1 MDTVKRARL
10 YCILL
15 VVACIAAGSGFL
27 RAEFPAA
34 GIDQYLDACAARG
47 EFNGVV
53 LVARKGEVQY
63 HRALGAASIDGSVEL
78 RKDSVFRLASV
89 AKAFTAVSILL
100 LGEEGKLSLD
110 DDVRKYVPTLPYAGA
125 TIRHLLHH
133 TSGLPDYVKLLD
145 QHWDAEQGDLSRR
158 KFATNPDA
166 LGLIIKHKP
175 PARFAPGKRWDYSN
189 TGYMLLAL
197 VVEKIS
203 ELPFSDFLTRRIFA
217 PLGMKDTVLFTPIT
231 PPSIEHRAWG
241 FRLSPDGG
249 ERLAND
255 RNYLNA
261 MYGDGEVY
269 STAGDLLKWDQA
281 LYQER
286 LIPGAAVEE
295 MFTPGRL
302 SSGKETGYGYGWGI
316 AKRAGKKVVNHGG
329 GWVGFRTWIDRE
341 LESRQ
346 LLVVLTNNS
355 SRSMGMVRDGVLAI
369 LAGKEP
375 RLPKSPVS
383 RLLGERLRRD
393 GLTGLKAE
401 YRRLKSSRAKEIDF
415 SEARLRQLGS
425 YLLGKKK
432 ASEAV
437 AVLELNAEAFPKSAR
452 AREELGDALLV
463 AGRRKEAGEAFR
475 QALTLK
481 PGSGKLKKKL
491 AKSQEP

>member
-1 MDTVKRARL
+1 M
-10 YCILL
+10 
-15 VVACIAAGSGFL
+15 
-27 RAEFPAA
+27 
-34 GIDQYLDACAARG
+34 DQYLDACVARG

-63 HRALGAASIDGSVEL
+63 HRALGAASVDGSVALE
-78 RKDSVFRLASV
+78 KDSVFRLASV
-89 AKAFTAVSILL
+89 AKAFTAVSILML
-100 LGEEGKLSLD
+100 REEGKLSLD
-110 DDVRKYVPTLPYAGA
+110 DDVRKYVPSLPYAGA

-145 QHWDAEQGDLSRR
+145 KHWDAEQGDLSRR

-175 PARFAPGKRWDYSN
+175 PVRFAPGKRWDYSN

-203 ELPFSDFLTRRIFA
+203 GAPFSDFLTRRIFA
-217 PLGMKDTVLFTPIT
+217 PLGMKDTVLFTPII

-281 LYQER
+281 LYQEK
-286 LIPGAAVEE
+286 LILAAAVEE

-316 AKRAGKKVVNHGG
+316 AKRGGKKVVNHGG

-341 LESRQ
+341 LDGRQ

-355 SRSMGMVRDGVLAI
+355 SRSMGIVRNGILAI
-369 LAGKEP
+369 LAGKKP

-383 RLLGERLRRD
+383 RLLGEWLRRE
-393 GLTGLKAE
+393 GVAGLKNE
-401 YRRLKSSRAKEIDF
+401 YRRLKNSRAKEIDF

-432 ASEAV
+432 MSEAV
-437 AVLELNAEAFPKSAR
+437 AVLELNVEAYPKSLR
-452 AREELGDALLV
+452 AREELGDALL
-463 AGRRKEAGEAFR
+463 ASGRRKEAGEVFR
-475 QALTLK
+475 KALALNPK
-481 PGSGKLKKKL
+481 SGKLKKKL
-491 AKSQEP
+491 AKIQEP

>member
-1 MDTVKRARL
+1 MKRTTRRGFFFTVVL
-10 YCILL
+10 G
-15 VVACIAAGSGFL
+15 VVCAGNL
-27 RAEFPAA
+27 RAEFPTAS
-34 GIDQYLDACAARG
+34 IDKYLESCAARG
-47 EFNGVV
+47 EFSGVV
-53 LVARKGEVQY
+53 LVARRGEIQY
-63 HRALGAASIDGSVEL
+63 HRGLGAASVDGSVAL

-89 AKAFTAVSILL
+89 AKAFTAVSILML
-100 LGEEGKLSLD
+100 RQEGKLSLD

-125 TIRHLLHH
+125 TIRRLLHH

-145 QHWDAEQGDLSRR
+145 KHWDAEEGDLSRR
-158 KFATNPDA
+158 RFATNPDA
-166 LGLIIKHKP
+166 LGQLIKHKP
-175 PARFAPGKRWDYSN
+175 PVRFAPGKRWDYSN

-203 ELPFSDFLTRRIFA
+203 GVPFSDFLTRRIFA
-217 PLGMKDTVLFTPIT
+217 PLGMKNTVLFTPIT
-231 PPSIEHRAWG
+231 PPVIEHRAWG

-269 STAGDLLKWDQA
+269 STAGNLLKWDQA
-281 LYQER
+281 LYQAK
-286 LIPGAAVEE
+286 LIPAAAVDE
-295 MFTPGRL
+295 MFTSGRL
-302 SSGKETGYGYGWGI
+302 SSGKDTGYGYGWGI
-316 AKRAGKKVVNHGG
+316 ARRGGKKVVNHGG

-341 LESRQ
+341 LESRE

-355 SRSMGMVRDGVLAI
+355 SRSMGLVRDGILAI
-369 LAGKEP
+369 LAGKVP

-383 RLLGERLRRD
+383 RLLGERLRRE
-393 GLTGLKAE
+393 GLAGLKDE

-432 ASEAV
+432 TGEAV

-452 AREELGDALLV
+452 AREELGDALLA
-463 AGRRKEAGEAFR
+463 AGRRKEAGEVFR
-475 QALTLK
+475 KALALS
-481 PGSGKLKKKL
+481 PQNRKLQKKL
-491 AKSQEP
+491 TKTQEP

>member
-1 MDTVKRARL
+1 MKRTPRRAFL
-10 YCILL
+10 FVAACILVSPAL
-15 VVACIAAGSGFL
+15 L

-34 GIDQYLDACAARG
+34 AIDRYLDGCAARG

-53 LVARKGEVQY
+53 LMARKGVVQY
-63 HRALGAASIDGSVEL
+63 HRALGTASMDGARPLKKE
-78 RKDSVFRLASV
+78 SVFRLASV
-89 AKAFTAVSILL
+89 AKAFTSMSILML
-100 LGEEGKLSLD
+100 RDEGKLSLD
-110 DDVRKYVPTLPYAGA
+110 DDVRKYVPTLPYAGV

-145 QHWDAEQGDLSRR
+145 KYWDAEEGDLSRR

-166 LGLIIKHKP
+166 LGQLIKHKP
-175 PARFAPGKRWDYSN
+175 PVRFAPGKRWDYSN

-203 ELPFSDFLTRRIFA
+203 GVPFSDFLTRRIFA
-217 PLGMKDTVLFTPIT
+217 PLGMKNTVLFTPIT
-231 PPSIEHRAWG
+231 PPVIENRAWG

-269 STAGDLLKWDQA
+269 STAGDLLKWDHA
-281 LYQER
+281 LYQAK
-286 LIPGAAVEE
+286 LIPAAAVDE

-302 SSGKETGYGYGWGI
+302 SSGKDTGYGYGWGI
-316 AKRAGKKVVNHGG
+316 GNRAGKKVVNHGG

-355 SRSMGMVRDGVLAI
+355 SRSMGIVRDGILAL

-383 RLLGERLRRD
+383 RLLGERLRRE
-393 GLTGLKAE
+393 GVAGLKDE
-401 YRRLKSSRAKEIDF
+401 YRRLKSSRAREIDF

-432 ASEAV
+432 TGEAV
-437 AVLELNAEAFPKSAR
+437 AVLELNAEAFPKSVR
-452 AREELGDALLV
+452 AREELGDALLA
-463 AGRRKEAGEAFR
+463 AGRRKEAGEVFR
-475 QALTLK
+475 KALDLSPQSRK
-481 PGSGKLKKKL
+481 IQKKL
-491 AKSQEP
+491 AKIQEP

>member
-1 MDTVKRARL
+1 M
-10 YCILL
+10 
-15 VVACIAAGSGFL
+15 
-27 RAEFPAA
+27 
-34 GIDQYLDACAARG
+34 
-47 EFNGVV
+47 
-53 LVARKGEVQY
+53 
-63 HRALGAASIDGSVEL
+63 
-78 RKDSVFRLASV
+78 
-89 AKAFTAVSILL
+89 AKAFTAVSILML
-100 LGEEGKLSLD
+100 REEGKLSLD

-145 QHWDAEQGDLSRR
+145 KYWDAEQGALSRR

-166 LGLIIKHKP
+166 LGMIIKYKP
-175 PARFAPGKRWDYSN
+175 AVRFTPGERWNYSN

-203 ELPFSDFLTRRIFA
+203 GASFSDFLTRRIFA

-269 STAGDLLKWDQA
+269 STAGDLVKWDQA
-281 LYQER
+281 LYTQK
-286 LIPGAAVEE
+286 LLPAAAVEE

-302 SSGKETGYGYGWGI
+302 SSGKETGYGYGWGV
-316 AKRAGKKVVNHGG
+316 AKRGGKKVVNHGG

-341 LESRQ
+341 LKGGQ
-346 LLVVLTNNS
+346 LLVVLTNNT
-355 SRSMGMVRDGVLAI
+355 SRSMGVVRDGVLAV

-383 RLLGERLRRD
+383 RLLGQWLRRQ
-393 GLTGLKAE
+393 GLAGLKDE

-437 AVLELNAEAFPKSAR
+437 AVLELNAEAFPKSVR
-452 AREELGDALLV
+452 AREELRDALLV